1 MTQDFPPRLISRAGC
16 GRSCAGAGLPE
27 PDCVEEHDH
36 EVHFL
41 WDEQKVVLIIEA
53 DGKPSSGARMIVVDL
68 PILEG

>member
-1 MTQDFPPRLISRAGC
+1 MTQDFPTQADIE
-16 GRSCAGAGLPE
+16 GRMREILAGAGLPE

-53 DGKPSSGARMIVVDL
+53 DGKPSSGAQ
-68 PILEG
+68 